1 MFVVPS
7 SPLHFCA
14 QKLRIYH
21 FWIFSKCVG
30 LIKDMIIGSGSKCAS
45 LKFKFVRKEN
55 LNFYVKS
62 FRDTSIQCHQILP
75 ILDNLW
81 GYLTFA
87 NILNL
92 IWQVFANRPIIIVVN
107 SLCGMVTHSNV
118 LSEGSQSPALSY
130 NVDNWILQT
139 LAWHIL
145 NNSTFC
151 AEKVTQMKIE
161 NPFLL
166 FLKLQFY
173 SIQPKKTE
181 WW

>member
-1 MFVVPS
+1 
-7 SPLHFCA
+7 
-14 QKLRIYH
+14 
-21 FWIFSKCVG
+21 
-30 LIKDMIIGSGSKCAS
+30 
-45 LKFKFVRKEN
+45 
-55 LNFYVKS
+55 
-62 FRDTSIQCHQILP
+62 
-75 ILDNLW
+75 
-81 GYLTFA
+81 
-87 NILNL
+87 
-92 IWQVFANRPIIIVVN
+92 
-107 SLCGMVTHSNV
+107 MVTHSNV

-145 NNSTFC
+145 NNSIFC

-181 WW
+181 